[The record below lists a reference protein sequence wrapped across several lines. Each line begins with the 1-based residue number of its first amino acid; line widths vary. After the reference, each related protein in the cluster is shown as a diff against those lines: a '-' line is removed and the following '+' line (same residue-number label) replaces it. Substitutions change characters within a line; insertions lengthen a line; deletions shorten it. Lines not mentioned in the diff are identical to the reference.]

1 MVSSERNHT
10 VAVFVNGLRFY
21 TLTRTLPINSLQEVP
36 GLLRSAARGE
46 VRYVALDPPS
56 AIRRREEELKLV
68 SIVTFVDHLTET

>member
-1 MVSSERNHT
+1 MLAFEEAAAAEAFRVIEGLGPEWER
-10 VAVFVNGLRFY
+10 
-21 TLTRTLPINSLQEVP
+21 INSLQEVP